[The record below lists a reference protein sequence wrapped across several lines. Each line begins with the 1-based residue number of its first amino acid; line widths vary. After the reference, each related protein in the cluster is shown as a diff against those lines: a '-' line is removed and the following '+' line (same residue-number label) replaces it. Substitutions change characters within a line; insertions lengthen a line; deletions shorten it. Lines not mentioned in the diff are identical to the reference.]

1 MPGRLDGKVAGVTG
15 GGRGIGR
22 SVSLLLAQ
30 EGAKVVV
37 NDLGCE
43 VDGTGSSKAPADAVV
58 AEITRARGQA
68 RPSYD
73 DVATM
78 AGAERAVK
86 TAVDSFGRLDI
97 IVTCAGVAGEQMIG
111 SVSEEEWQRVGIR
124 QLKATFAPVKFAA
137 ILFRQQQSGR
147 AVLFTSDAGMGA
159 VGQAVQAAA
168 GEGIIGFVRTL
179 ARDTGRYGMTA
190 NAISALA
197 RTRLSPRGVQVAAQS
212 APEALRRAGLGAA
225 SPTEAWQGPGSPDD
239 PENVAP
245 LAVWLC
251 TEPASHVNGNV
262 FGVRGGDIYLYSHPV
277 VEKSIA
283 TIKRL
288 SLDQIV
294 DLAPKAFITPGGF

>member
-1 MPGRLDGKVAGVTG
+1 MPGRLDGKAALVTG

-22 SVSLLLAQ
+22 AVSLLLAQ

-43 VDGTGSSKAPADAVV
+43 VDGAGMSKLPADSVV
-58 AEITRARGQA
+58 AEITKARGQA
-68 RPSYD
+68 HANYE

-78 AGAERAVK
+78 AGGERAVK
-86 TAVDSFGRLDI
+86 AAVDTFGRLDI
-97 IVTCAGVAGEQMIG
+97 IVTCAGVAGEQVIG
-111 SVSEEEWQRVGIR
+111 SVTEEEWQRVGLR

-137 ILFRQQQSGR
+137 ILFRQQQGGR

-159 VGQAVQAAA
+159 VGQGVQAAV
-168 GEGIIGFVRTL
+168 GEGIVGFVRTL
-179 ARDTGRYGMTA
+179 ARDTGRYGVTA
-190 NAISALA
+190 NAISPVA
-197 RTRLSPRGVQVAAQS
+197 RTRLSPRGIQVAARA
-212 APEALRRAGLGAA
+212 APEALRRAGLGAP
-225 SPTEAWQGPGSPDD
+225 SPGEAWQGAGSPDD

-251 TEPASHVNGNV
+251 TEPASQVNGNV

-283 TIKRL
+283 TTRRL
-288 SLDQIV
+288 SLDQIM
-294 DLAPKAFITPGGF
+294 DLAPKAFVTPGGF